1 MTEPENDAPKG
12 AEPTESDEALDGGL
26 EDELDEEL
34 DATEADL
41 EPEPGTE
48 LAEDI
53 DEATESEGIADE
65 DELVAAPPAGA
76 RRPGAPAAAAAPVP
90 ERAIR
95 VEDRISKI
103 FVLGT
108 VGVFL
113 VIMLNGVFFGVGG
126 VFTPFVSPTPAPT
139 ASPSA
144 VVSASPSAS
153 GSAAPSASSSVA
165 PSGSAAPSASGS
177 AAPSPSGAASPSPSP
192 S

>member
-12 AEPTESDEALDGGL
+12 AEPTESDEELDGGPD
-26 EDELDEEL
+26 DELDEEL

-144 VVSASPSAS
+144 VVSPSPSAS
-153 GSAAPSASSSVA
+153 V
-165 PSGSAAPSASGS
+165 APSASGS
-177 AAPSPSGAASPSPSP
+177 AAPSGSGTPSPAGSAAPSPSGAALPSPSP